1 MRKHLLT
8 ALLTVGA
15 VVTAATAQD
24 VAITLTSP
32 QSGTTV
38 SPGATIDWS
47 IAFEVSN
54 NDNAGLALL
63 LTDLV
68 QDDGNPE
75 QLDLPY
81 ADGVPAALANFSRPG
96 GVSNPGD
103 GANSTGYVGSR
114 RGAPGAQNLIQ
125 IGGGQNTFGQAPP
138 ASTDIAQSVNVVG
151 AIGQNGPE
159 VLAQG
164 SFTAPATPGTYVFR
178 LQDARA
184 NVLEAVNPAPAFSPV
199 LIATADVSGAEI
211 SFTVGVGTVC
221 GDSNCDGN
229 VTVSDINFFVTAIT
243 GGEAGWN
250 ALFPG
255 GTAPCDFLTAN
266 DVNGND
272 AVSVADITPFA
283 QAVTD
288 GGCQ

>member
-8 ALLTVGA
+8 AFLTVGA
-15 VVTAATAQD
+15 VAVATAHD
-24 VAITLTSP
+24 VTVSLTSP

-38 SPGATIDWS
+38 SPGTPIDWS
-47 IAFEVSN
+47 ITFEVSN
-54 NDNAGLALL
+54 GDNAGLALL
-63 LTDLV
+63 VTDLV
-68 QDDGNPE
+68 QDETNPE
-75 QLDLPY
+75 RFDLPY
-81 ADGVPAALANFSRPG
+81 ADGVPTALANFSRPE

-103 GANSTGYVGSR
+103 GANSTGYLGSR
-114 RGAPGAQNLIQ
+114 HGAAGEQNLIQ
-125 IGGGQNTFGQAPP
+125 IGGGQNTFGQIPP
-138 ASTDIAQSVNVVG
+138 NTTDIAQDVNVVG
-151 AIGQNGPE
+151 AIGKNGPE

-164 SFTAPATPGTYVFR
+164 SFTAPATSGTYVFR
-178 LQDARA
+178 LQNARA

-199 LIATADVSGAEI
+199 LTATADVSGAEI
-211 SFTVGVGTVC
+211 SFTVGVGTIC
-221 GDSNCDGN
+221 ADSNCDGN
-229 VTVSDINFFVTAIT
+229 VTVSDINFFVTAVT
-243 GGEAGWN
+243 SGEAGWN

-255 GTAPCDFLTAN
+255 GSAPCDFITAN